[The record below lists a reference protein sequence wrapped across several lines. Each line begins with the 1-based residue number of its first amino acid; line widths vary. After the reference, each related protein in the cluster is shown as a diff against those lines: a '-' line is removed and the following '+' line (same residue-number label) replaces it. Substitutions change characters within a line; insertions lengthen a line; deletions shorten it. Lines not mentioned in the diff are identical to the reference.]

1 MDRQS
6 EGNAAV
12 TWSRTTIEDFLRAHL
27 EAGSVLDVDVIAKIY
42 NDPFMFAGPDG
53 ARAVPV
59 QPFLAALPQRRA
71 FFDAVGQGATELV
84 SFEETRIDQRYV
96 LVRAKL
102 KMIFQQGNAV
112 PVDVLLDTTYLLFDD
127 GAAPRI
133 VLQLESED
141 ISQVLRDRGIL
152 PAES

>member
-1 MDRQS
+1 
-6 EGNAAV
+6 
-12 TWSRTTIEDFLRAHL
+12 
-27 EAGSVLDVDVIAKIY
+27 LDLDAIAKAY

-59 QPFLAALPQRRA
+59 QPFLAALSQRRA
-71 FFDAVGQGATELV
+71 FFDSVGQQGTELV
-84 SFEETRIDQRYV
+84 SFEETQVDDRYV
-96 LVRAKL
+96 LVKAKL
-102 KMIFQQGNAV
+102 KMTFQPGGAG
-112 PVDVLLDTTYLLFDD
+112 PVEALLDTTYLLFDD

-141 ISQVLRDRGIL
+141 VAQALRDRGIM

>member
-1 MDRQS
+1 
-6 EGNAAV
+6 V

-27 EAGSVLDVDVIAKIY
+27 KAGSALDVGAIAKVY

-71 FFDAVGQGATELV
+71 FFDSVGQRATELV
-84 SFEETRIDQRYV
+84 SFEETQIDQRYV
-96 LVRAKL
+96 LVMAKL
-102 KMIFQQGNAV
+102 KMIFQRGDAA
-112 PVDVLLDTTYLLFDD
+112 PVDVLLDTTYLLFID
-127 GAAPRI
+127 GTAPRI
-133 VLQLESED
+133 VLQLESQD
-141 ISQVLRDRGIL
+141 VAQALRHRGIL